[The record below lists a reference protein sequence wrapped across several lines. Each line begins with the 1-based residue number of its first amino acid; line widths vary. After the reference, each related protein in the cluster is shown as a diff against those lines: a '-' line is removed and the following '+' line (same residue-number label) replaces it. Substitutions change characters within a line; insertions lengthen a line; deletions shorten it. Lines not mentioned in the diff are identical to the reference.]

1 MQRVKH
7 EDGDFLYELV
17 RVYDDI
23 HADTLI
29 SEDLHKRFAVRN
41 NYLYRLKDK
50 YEPYWTSSQGN
61 IVMLTVSYD

>member
-50 YEPYWTSSQGN
+50 YEPY
-61 IVMLTVSYD
+61 